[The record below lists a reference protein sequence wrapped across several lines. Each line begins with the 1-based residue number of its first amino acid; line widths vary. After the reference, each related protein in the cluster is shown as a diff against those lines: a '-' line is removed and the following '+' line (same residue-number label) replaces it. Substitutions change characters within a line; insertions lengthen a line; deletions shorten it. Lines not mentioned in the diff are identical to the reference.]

1 MTVEQQ
7 IANYINSIP
16 QPKQT
21 DIQSLHDFMLYE
33 MPNCKLWFLDG
44 RNTDGKIVANPNIG
58 YGSINLKYP
67 NNIIKLFYNIGIS
80 ANTTGISIYFM
91 GVDNKEYLQ
100 KNFATKIGK
109 ATITGYCIKFKK
121 LKDINLNILKTIIYN
136 VVDLNN

>member
-1 MTVEQQ
+1 MV
-7 IANYINSIP
+7 
-16 QPKQT
+16 
-21 DIQSLHDFMLYE
+21 
-33 MPNCKLWFLDG
+33 LDG